1 MRQLTLLL
9 VMFLSAC
16 SQQPEI
22 TVPTLAIKQSGIQ
35 FTVIAQGELEAV
47 SSTPIVAGANSRR
60 PQVLSW
66 IADQYSIVKKGDV
79 IARFDGVP
87 FQLEVD
93 EAQYEM
99 NKLLFSKLQKQRE
112 MDLSI
117 DDFKNEEKVV
127 GFEYLMAQKFNIDN
141 PLLYTKIEM
150 IDATDNEEFLE
161 AKSKHLKVMA
171 GHYENK
177 SKSEIGLIESQDQLQ
192 KMKLE
197 RNKSNLEALTI
208 TAPHDGILV
217 LEKSW
222 DGSLPQAGK
231 SVFPGRKIAKLPD
244 LENMQAKIYV
254 PEIEAVGL
262 KEGQQVKIKL
272 HAFTNQTF
280 TAKVTSISK
289 TAQPKQRDN
298 PIKYFIVTAV
308 INEQDQDKLLPGQR
322 LDAVISISENI
333 QGIAIPIQTIFR
345 DGDNTWVYVKQN
357 NEFIKREVAIGQC
370 STSQCIIESGLKDQD
385 NIALIDPTK
394 DKIKEGA
401 KS

>member
-1 MRQLTLLL
+1 MRLLIILL
-9 VMFLSAC
+9 VMFISAC
-16 SQQPEI
+16 SQQQEI
-22 TVPTLAIKQSGIQ
+22 AVPTLTIKQSNIQ
-35 FTVIAQGELEAV
+35 FTVRAQGDLEAV
-47 SSTPIVAGANSRR
+47 NSTPIVAGSNSRR

-99 NKLLFSKLQKQRE
+99 NKLMFSKLQKQRE

-150 IDATDNEEFLE
+150 IDAADNEEFLE

-171 GHYENK
+171 GHHENK

-231 SVFPGRKIAKLPD
+231 SVFAGRKIAKLPD
-244 LENMQAKIYV
+244 LAKMQAKIYV

-262 KEGQQVKIKL
+262 KEGQQVMIKL
-272 HAFTNQTF
+272 HAFANEVF
-280 TAKVTSISK
+280 TAKITTISK
-289 TAQPKQRDN
+289 TAQSKQRDN

-308 INEQDQDKLLPGQR
+308 INEQDRDKLLPGQR
-322 LDAVISISENI
+322 LDAIIKISENI
-333 QGIAIPIQTIFR
+333 QGIALPIQTIFR
-345 DGDNTWVYVKQN
+345 DGSKTWVYLKQN
-357 NEFIKREVAIGQC
+357 NEFIKTDVRIGLC
-370 STSQCIIESGLKDQD
+370 STSQCVIESGLKDQD

-394 DKIKEGA
+394 EKA
-401 KS
+401 KGGEES

>member
-1 MRQLTLLL
+1 MRQVMVLLL
-9 VMFLSAC
+9 IFVSSC
-16 SQQPEI
+16 RQKQET
-22 TVPTLAIKQSGIQ
+22 TVPTLEVKQSDIQ
-35 FTVIAQGELEAV
+35 FTVVAQGELEAV
-47 SSTPIVAGANSRR
+47 NSTPIIAGSNSRR

-66 IADQYSIVKKGDV
+66 IAEQYSIVKKGDV
-79 IARFDGVP
+79 IARFDGIP

-99 NKLLFSKLQKQRE
+99 NKLMFAKLQKQRE
-112 MDLSI
+112 MDLSL

-150 IDATDNEEFLE
+150 IDAADNEEFLE

-171 GHYENK
+171 GHYKNK
-177 SKSEIGLIESQDQLQ
+177 SKSEIALIESQDQLQ
-192 KMKLE
+192 RTKLE

-222 DGSLPQAGK
+222 DGNLPQAGK
-231 SVFPGRKIAKLPD
+231 SVFPGSKIAKLPD
-244 LENMQAKIYV
+244 LSKMQARIYV

-262 KEGQQVKIKL
+262 KEGQQVLIKL
-272 HAFTNQTF
+272 HAFTGQKF

-289 TAQPKQRDN
+289 TAQPKKRNN

-322 LDAVISISENI
+322 LDAAITISDET
-333 QGIAIPIQTIFR
+333 QGISIPIQTIFR
-345 DGDNTWVYVKQN
+345 KGNNTWVYLQQN
-357 NEFIKREVAIGQC
+357 NKFNKKEVQIGLC
-370 STSQCIIESGLKDQD
+370 STSQCVIESGLQDQD
-385 NIALIDPTK
+385 KIALIDPTK
-394 DKIKEGA
+394 EMEKAGE

>member
-1 MRQLTLLL
+1 MRQLLLLL
-9 VMFLSAC
+9 VIFLSAC
-16 SQQPEI
+16 SQQQEI
-22 TVPTLAIKQSGIQ
+22 TVPTLAIKQSDIQ
-35 FTVIAQGELEAV
+35 FTVIAQGELEALN
-47 SSTPIVAGANSRR
+47 STPIVAGSRSRR

-99 NKLLFSKLQKQRE
+99 NKLMFSKLQKQRE

-150 IDATDNEEFLE
+150 IDAADNEEFLE

-197 RNKSNLEALTI
+197 RNQSNLEALI
-208 TAPHDGILV
+208 IKAPHDGILV

-244 LENMQAKIYV
+244 LAKMQAKIYV

-262 KEGQQVKIKL
+262 KEEQQVMIKL
-272 HAFTNQTF
+272 HAFTNETF
-280 TAKVTSISK
+280 TAKITSISK

-357 NEFIKREVAIGQC
+357 NEFIKREVAIGLC
-370 STSQCIIESGLKDQD
+370 STSQCVIKSGLKDQD
-385 NIALIDPTK
+385 QIALIDPTK
-394 DKIKEGA
+394 EKSKEGE

>member
-1 MRQLTLLL
+1 MMRLLIILMFMLLT
-9 VMFLSAC
+9 AC
-16 SQQPEI
+16 SDKSVTSIPSLQ
-22 TVPTLAIKQSGIQ
+22 VKQSETQ
-35 FTVIAQGELEAV
+35 FNLMAQGELEAV
-47 SSTPIVAGANSRR
+47 SSTSIVAGSKSRR

-66 IADQYSIVKKGDV
+66 IADQYSKVKKGDV

-99 NKLLFSKLQKQRE
+99 NKLMFAKSKKQRE

-150 IDATDNEEFLE
+150 IDAADNEEFLE
-161 AKSKHLKVMA
+161 AKSKHLKVME
-171 GHYENK
+171 GHYKDK
-177 SKSEIGLIESQDQLQ
+177 SKSEIAVISSQDNLQ
-192 KMKLE
+192 RSKLE
-197 RNKSNLEALTI
+197 RNQANLEALTI

-231 SVFPGRKIAKLPD
+231 SVFPGRKIAKLPN
-244 LENMQAKIYV
+244 LEQMQAKIYV

-262 KEGQQVKIKL
+262 KEDQNIEVYL
-272 HAFTNQTF
+272 NAFPNKMY
-280 TAKVTSISK
+280 TAKITAISK

-308 INEQDQDKLLPGQR
+308 INEKDRKRLLPGQR
-322 LDAVISISENI
+322 LDAIIHINDKVNAIS
-333 QGIAIPIQTIFR
+333 IPIQTIFR
-345 DGDNTWVYVKQN
+345 KDDTTWVYVKKDGNFNKQN
-357 NEFIKREVAIGQC
+357 IQLGLC
-370 STSQCIIESGLKDQD
+370 STSQCLVKSGLKDAD
-385 NIALIDPTK
+385 VIALVDPTK
-394 DKIKEGA
+394 EVQEVTA
-401 KS
+401 Q